1 MHIFQMVVISLSF
14 QDAETVGIMCSWW
27 QIHLF
32 FKAKQWSMW
41 TTWFCHWKC
50 SVPVKVGDQDQYDEW
65 IWAPSGRISREDK
78 LSPPSCLLD
87 GNFFSLSH
95 LWWPTLCL
103 PQRLSDQSQTTPGKH
118 LVNTS
123 SVSSSESFLCLFVP
137 LITFSG
143 WVKSLLLWAQEQRMD
158 CEHPR
163 RTFYFIF
170 ILFCDDFIIPLCLSF
185 SQNCYF
191 FSPFSFFSIV
201 FFGLPI
207 YWVQLHGS
215 DLMPGLGLC
224 SSEQQRTPRLLDFID
239 SVNPLPSLWENG
251 LAECWCLF
259 IFSKKGC

>member
-1 MHIFQMVVISLSF
+1 MHIFQMAVIPLSF
-14 QDAETVGIMCSWW
+14 QDAETVGIMCSRW

-50 SVPVKVGDQDQYDEW
+50 SVPVKVEDQDQYDEW

-87 GNFFSLSH
+87 GNFFLLSH

-170 ILFCDDFIIPLCLSF
+170 ILFCEDFIILLCLSF

-191 FSPFSFFSIV
+191 FSPFFF
-201 FFGLPI
+201 LQ
-207 YWVQLHGS
+207 Y
-215 DLMPGLGLC
+215 
-224 SSEQQRTPRLLDFID
+224 RLLWLAHLLSPAAWKWPDARAWALFFRTAKD
-239 SVNPLPSLWENG
+239 SQTSG
-251 LAECWCLF
+251 F
-259 IFSKKGC
+259 HRQY